1 MLTIKTGKNAGRT
14 MAKFRGSSFGGC
26 FHSHL
31 ACLRGLEEGEVPAHM
46 QAIFD
51 RGHAAEAWAKE
62 ELRKM
67 GVRWI
72 DEACGLENQT
82 GQELSLWGDCEV
94 SGRTILISVT
104 PDGLAHSKDGN
115 GYVSTEM
122 KSFSRDSYRE
132 FLRYGLNGNE
142 RYAFQV
148 SAEVHGYR
156 RKHRGQRITGCI
168 VPIVCEN
175 NKDGGDRRWNFELGE
190 IVKFEEPPFTEEQC
204 IQRCR
209 DILAA
214 YDSGAW
220 PECDSKYPCRW
231 PHAPA
236 LVSDVETEAVVA
248 RYEQSVR
255 DWVAASKELETVLA
269 GVEFLGNRRIYR
281 NSVQMVSIQ

>member
-1 MLTIKTGKNAGRT
+1 

-72 DEACGLENQT
+72 DEACGLENQSS
-82 GQELSLWGDCEV
+82 QELSIWGDCEA

-122 KSFSRDSYRE
+122 KSFSRDAYKE
-132 FLRYGLNGNE
+132 FQRGGLESNE

-148 SAEVHGYR
+148 SAEVAGYR
-156 RKHRGQRITGCI
+156 RKHRGQRVTGCV
-168 VPIVCEN
+168 VPIIASNV
-175 NKDGGDRRWNFELGE
+175 KGWDGTGERWEFELGE
-190 IVKFEEPPFTEEQC
+190 ILKFDEPPFSEEQC
-204 IQRCR
+204 LDRCR
-209 DILAA
+209 EILRA
-214 YDSGAW
+214 YDAGEW

-236 LVSDVETEAVVA
+236 MVSDVEVEAVIS
-248 RYEQSVR
+248 RYEQAVG
-255 DWVAASKELETVLA
+255 DWIAASKELETVLA
-269 GVEFLGNRRIYR
+269 GVEFVGNRRVYR
-281 NSVQMVSIQ
+281 NAVQMVGLA